1 MKKTIAKTRLVLMI
15 ALSHLLINTSFA
27 QAPQKMTYQSVIRN
41 SSTVLITST
50 MVGMQI
56 SILQGS
62 ANGTPVYVETQTPTT
77 NANGLASLEIGNG
90 VIVLGNFSTIN
101 WATGPYFIKSETDP
115 TGGNNYTI
123 TGTKELLSVP
133 YALFAVNGNT
143 GPQGPIGATGAAG
156 ANGINGATGA
166 TGLTGPTGAASTI
179 AGPIGP
185 TGLTG
190 ATGGGTSV
198 NCNTISNNNFTIRGT
213 GSGNYE
219 CTDAVVITSTNHV
232 GIGTTMPSSSFD
244 LNIGSGG
251 FLVDGTSTN
260 SNIAGRLRIGSA
272 SSSTYDLQVDGNA
285 YITSGVRV
293 GTTSAPATGGV
304 MANGII
310 ETNVRF
316 IQGSSTTGTGTAMVR
331 TSSGE
336 LRPQSSTKFVKDN
349 IRNLQ
354 FSKEKLFALRPV
366 AYNLKLALGG
376 DQEVGLIA
384 EEVEKFMPEL
394 VIYGPERTW
403 KGNTGIAETDEHGRE
418 IVNPNKMVPYSVHY
432 DRLPVFLLSIIKEQ
446 EERIDVLEKRLDA
459 LDKIAK

>member
-1 MKKTIAKTRLVLMI
+1 MKNNFIFFLFLLV
-15 ALSHLLINTSFA
+15 ATDVFA
-27 QAPQKMTYQSVIRN
+27 QAPQKMTYQAVIRN
-41 SSTVLITST
+41 SSSVLITST
-50 MVGMQI
+50 MVGMQL

-62 ANGTPVYVETQTPTT
+62 VNGTPVYVETQIPTT

-90 VIVLGNFSTIN
+90 VVVLGNFSTIN
-101 WATGPYFIKSETDP
+101 WANGPYFIKSETDP

-123 TGTKELLSVP
+123 TGAKELLSVP
-133 YALFAVNGNT
+133 YALFAVNGNP
-143 GPQGPIGATGAAG
+143 GPQGPIGATGAT
-156 ANGINGATGA
+156 GINGAIGPI
-166 TGLTGPTGAASTI
+166 GLTGPTGPASTVV
-179 AGPIGP
+179 GP
-185 TGLTG
+185 TGP
-190 ATGGGTSV
+190 TGGGTSV
-198 NCNTISNNNFTIRGT
+198 NCNTNSNNNFTIRGT

-219 CTDAVVITSTNHV
+219 CTDAIVITSSNYV
-232 GIGTTMPSSSFD
+232 GIGTTSPSSSFD

-260 SNIAGRLRIGSA
+260 SNIAGKLRIGST
-272 SSSTYDLQVDGNA
+272 SSSTYDLQVDGNT
-285 YITSGVRV
+285 YITSGLRV
-293 GTTSAPATGGV
+293 GTISAPASGGV

-366 AYNLKLALGG
+366 AYNLKIALGG

-403 KGNTGIAETDEHGRE
+403 KGNTGIAETDENGRE

-432 DRLPVFLLSIIKEQ
+432 DRLPVYLLSIIKEQ
-446 EERIDVLEKRLDA
+446 EERIDVLEKRLNA
-459 LDKIAK
+459 LEKIAK